1 MPGTAV
7 PRTEVPRTRGP
18 RTPGPRTLNGA
29 QILCESLLKEGA
41 DLIFGYPGG
50 AILPTYDALTEYPAI
65 HHVLTRHEQGATH
78 MADGF
83 ARATGK
89 VGVVMATSGPGATN
103 LVTGLATAM
112 MDSSPIVAIT
122 GQVPLPLVGTDAFQ
136 ETDVTGV
143 TLPITKHNYL
153 VTDVADLAH
162 IVKEAFHIART
173 GRPGPVLIDIPK
185 DIQMA
190 ETPFIWPEEPVRL
203 PGYRPPATADPVR
216 VGSALELIKAAKRP
230 LILAGHGILMA
241 DAVDQLRHYAE
252 ATHTPVALTLL
263 GKSCMSEEHPL
274 CFGMMG
280 MHGNAHV
287 NEAIQQADLLIAL
300 GMRFDDRVTGN
311 LATYAQ
317 SAKKIHIDIDATE
330 INKNVPVDI
339 GIVGDAKVVMQE
351 LLSQL
356 NDTNVEPNP
365 EWVDQIR
372 TWQLDSDRRELI
384 RDDQEPLDDRP
395 GLDPKKL
402 LAGQVMR
409 DLCKYTKGEA
419 VTVTDVGQHQMFEAQ
434 YYQHKRPRT
443 LITSGGLG
451 TMGFG
456 VPAAIGAKMGT
467 DDSVWAIAGDGGFQM
482 TMMELATAVQERVN
496 VKVAVINNGFLGMV
510 RQWQE
515 FFYDERYHAT
525 PMVNPDF
532 CKLAEAFGI
541 PTRRVTQRSQVK
553 DAVLWAESITEGPV
567 FVEFV
572 VEKEDIVYPMVPAGA
587 ALNEMIRRPIPGQE
601 EAVPEIA
608 LGTVANSGV

>member
-1 MPGTAV
+1 MV
-7 PRTEVPRTRGP
+7 
-18 RTPGPRTLNGA
+18 
-29 QILCESLLKEGA
+29 
-41 DLIFGYPGG
+41 FGYPGG

-65 HHVLTRHEQGATH
+65 RHVLTRHEQGASH

-122 GQVPLPLVGTDAFQ
+122 GQVPLAMVGTDAFQ

-153 VTDVADLAH
+153 VTDVTELAH
-162 IVKEAFHIART
+162 IIKEAFHIART

-185 DIQMA
+185 DVQMA
-190 ETPFIWPEEPVRL
+190 KTSYAWPEEEVRL
-203 PGYRPPATADPVR
+203 PGYRPAEAAETRQIDK
-216 VGSALELIKAAKRP
+216 ALALIKKAQRP
-230 LILAGHGILMA
+230 IILAGHGVLMA
-241 DAVDQLRHYAE
+241 DATEELQEYAE
-252 ATHTPVALTLL
+252 RTQTPVTLTLL
-263 GKSCMSEEHPL
+263 GKSCIPEQHPL

-311 LATYAQ
+311 LNTYSQA
-317 SAKKIHIDIDATE
+317 SKKIHIDIDASE
-330 INKNVPVDI
+330 INKNVPVDV
-339 GIVGDAKVVMQE
+339 GIVGDAKTVLRQI
-351 LLSQL
+351 LSQV
-356 NDTNVEPNP
+356 TASPNSSWI
-365 EWVDQIR
+365 EQIR
-372 TWQLDSDRRELI
+372 TWKEDSDRRELI
-384 RDDQEPLDDRP
+384 RDDQEDLEDRA
-395 GLDPKKL
+395 GVDPDKL
-402 LAGQVMR
+402 LAGQVIL
-409 DLCKYTKGEA
+409 DLCKYTGGEA
-419 VTVTDVGQHQMFEAQ
+419 VTVTDVGQHQMWEAQ
-434 YYQHKRPRT
+434 YYQHQRPRT

-456 VPAAIGAKMGT
+456 LPAAIGAKMGT
-467 DDSVWAIAGDGGFQM
+467 TDSVWAIVGDGGFQM
-482 TMMELATAVQERVN
+482 TMMELATAIQERVN

-525 PMVNPDF
+525 PMINPDF

-541 PTRRVTQRSQVK
+541 PTQRVTTRAEVK
-553 DAVLWAESITEGPV
+553 PAVEWAEAITEGPV

-587 ALNEMIRRPIPGQE
+587 ALNEMIRRPAPGE
-601 EAVPEIA
+601 ENQAAPEISA
-608 LGTVANSGV
+608 ATVANSGV